1 MKLLNYNRRFLFLPT
16 MLLAAT
22 FASAQTDSTKVKN
35 ATPHSDQRSENDSV
49 TWNQSL
55 DGVTVTAQRQ
65 LIKQDIDRIG
75 YDVQTLTA
83 SATTYRPTRTR
94 GQRTCSTCCAKC
106 RW

>member
-49 TWNQSL
+49 TWNQSRRTGRRGL
-55 DGVTVTAQRQ
+55 ADRERARHAAQSADG
-65 LIKQDIDRIG
+65 DH
-75 YDVQTLTA
+75 
-83 SATTYRPTRTR
+83 
-94 GQRTCSTCCAKC
+94 
-106 RW
+106 